1 MGNKKATET
10 VEEISKINFSG
21 NIIPQNWFKFIKFP
35 SGKPDLLGVMILSEV
50 IYWYRASE
58 VRDEATGQMV
68 GQERKFKADKLQRNY
83 QSFADQFGVSKRQ
96 VQEAIRRL
104 KEAGIITIELRTIT
118 LDSGMVLNNESVLKW
133 KQLRKN
139 RSHNSY
145 INLGIS
151 DNYLNKHR
159 LRSKT
164 TFQGFYKLTTGATSP
179 CG

>member
-1 MGNKKATET
+1 MGNKEATET

-118 LDSGMVLNNESVLKW
+118 LDSGMVLNNVPYIEPVVPKIIEITNTNISGRCDPYHV
-133 KQLRKN
+133 QMYEGV
-139 RSHNSY
+139 RSNV
-145 INLGIS
+145 IVI
-151 DNYLNKHR
+151 R
-159 LRSKT
+159 
-164 TFQGFYKLTTGATSP
+164 
-179 CG
+179 

>member
-1 MGNKKATET
+1 MGNKEATET

-118 LDSGMVLNNESVLKW
+118 LDSGMVLNNVPYIEPVVPKIIEITNTYHV
-133 KQLRKN
+133 QMYEGV
-139 RSHNSY
+139 RSNV
-145 INLGIS
+145 IVI
-151 DNYLNKHR
+151 R
-159 LRSKT
+159 
-164 TFQGFYKLTTGATSP
+164 
-179 CG
+179 